1 MNFQIKSPMSHD
13 HSIDSQKTLS
23 NYFLNI
29 LPNSFNIFEVLKVIS
44 LNRFTQIWFIQY
56 TYMMTPDVSMLIN
69 LDLMTFF

>member
-23 NYFLNI
+23 SYFLNI

-44 LNRFTQIWFIQY
+44 LNRFTQIWCIQY

-69 LDLMTFF
+69 LDLVTFF